1 KTSVKWTS
9 VTPSTL
15 DKLTTTE
22 QLAPKIISW
31 FFLACILL
39 QIPTRIELSF
49 CTTAFLFWVRNG
61 LLPLLLTLGLTE
73 PVAKIMA

>member
-1 KTSVKWTS
+1 LKTSVKWTS

-31 FFLACILL
+31 FFFGMYLASD
-39 QIPTRIELSF
+39 T
-49 CTTAFLFWVRNG
+49 N
-61 LLPLLLTLGLTE
+61 
-73 PVAKIMA
+73 KN